1 MCIFLGSAA
10 LATVYF
16 FVLSIYFNQL
26 WYHKLFNA
34 FSSIILFLMAIDL
47 ILFFMEKKAIDQLP
61 VIIEN
66 IINFYQVNQNMISA
80 VEKTKAF
87 FPKYKHLDEM
97 TDAYKNDR
105 KANLPTIWHDTLFF
119 IFKESCEKGTTE
131 KIENDQYSKSL
142 QTLIFNLMDIKS
154 EQDLDNASLLS
165 FQFFSFFMPYIVI
178 IASDMFNAMLLK
190 EMGIS
195 PPVDQMQKISVAT
208 QLILVGNIGT
218 IFINWMR
225 KVVTV

>member
-1 MCIFLGSAA
+1 
-10 LATVYF
+10 
-16 FVLSIYFNQL
+16 
-26 WYHKLFNA
+26 
-34 FSSIILFLMAIDL
+34 
-47 ILFFMEKKAIDQLP
+47 MEKKAIDQLP